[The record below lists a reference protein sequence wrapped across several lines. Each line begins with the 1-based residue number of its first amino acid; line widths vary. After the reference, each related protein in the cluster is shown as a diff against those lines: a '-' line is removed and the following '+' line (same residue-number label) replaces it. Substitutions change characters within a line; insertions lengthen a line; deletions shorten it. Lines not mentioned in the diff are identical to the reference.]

1 MQSTPQN
8 LAIFNHA
15 TMGIVVVN
23 SKGEIQ
29 SINPYALKL
38 FGYSSD
44 ELITKPIEML
54 IPGRFHHKHEHHR
67 DAYIHKPKSRPMGL
81 GMDLFALKK
90 DGTEFPVEVSLGI
103 YKNSGDDNVIAFIND
118 ISIRKKAEE
127 EIKKLNDE
135 LESTVEQRTK
145 QLTNALHQ
153 LERSKEELSQLLE
166 KEKELNE
173 LKSNFVSMASH
184 EFRTPLSTVL
194 SSAYLIEKYASSDDQ
209 PKREKH
215 LQRIISS
222 VNMLTDILNDFL
234 SVGKIEEGKIQVR
247 LSEVNI
253 KSTISTIV
261 EEIKNNLKKN
271 QQISYQHQGSPEVM
285 IDSSL
290 LKHIVMNLISNASKF
305 SPENTCIE
313 MRTSNVGKMVTLSV
327 KDHGIGISE
336 IDQKHLMERFFRGSN
351 ASNVQGTGLGL
362 HIVSKYAELL
372 NGHVTY
378 KSELGKGTEFVIT
391 FKS

>member
-1 MQSTPQN
+1 MQSSAQN
-8 LAIFNHA
+8 LAVFTHA

-23 SKGEIQ
+23 TRGRIQ

-38 FGYSSD
+38 FMYDMEDVIGKS
-44 ELITKPIEML
+44 IEIL

-67 DAYIHKPKSRPMGL
+67 NTYVHNPKSRPMGL

-103 YKNSGDDNVIAFIND
+103 YKNNSDENVIAFISD
-118 ISIRKKAEE
+118 ITIRKKAEE
-127 EIKKLNDE
+127 EIRKLNDE
-135 LESTVEQRTK
+135 LETTVEQRTK

-247 LSEVNI
+247 LAEFNI
-253 KSTISTIV
+253 
-261 EEIKNNLKKN
+261 EIYDFNNYGRN
-271 QQISYQHQGSPEVM
+271 
-285 IDSSL
+285 
-290 LKHIVMNLISNASKF
+290 
-305 SPENTCIE
+305 
-313 MRTSNVGKMVTLSV
+313 
-327 KDHGIGISE
+327 
-336 IDQKHLMERFFRGSN
+336 
-351 ASNVQGTGLGL
+351 
-362 HIVSKYAELL
+362 
-372 NGHVTY
+372 
-378 KSELGKGTEFVIT
+378 
-391 FKS
+391 